1 MFPDENLQPADFL
14 RQEGD
19 IGYFQ
24 TPDGSHVS
32 VDLRQS
38 PYARQIAAQA
48 LVERSAQGQALDV
61 PSQPLAPTGARTAP
75 AIPSGIATTAPAI
88 PAASRPMTAPAAPDW
103 SPVEIDGVA
112 DSPAARREEVYRRF
126 IGSIYQR
133 DAEAIS
139 QGLPTMQERR
149 DDIGRRILR
158 LPPAP
163 RTSSEIVP
171 FTPSSEPPAVVQPSR
186 YAQDMPWRAS
196 MTQPDEM
203 PTPPAAPPTQTPD
216 ELRRQYALTQ
226 MMPAFQGPQPP
237 QPAPPPRFIGTPTPY
252 DIAGMSQAFAQPTP
266 TPEQFQQMTAPP
278 APAAPVGA
286 PSAQAQ
292 PSGQPLR
299 VRAPQPS
306 PDALMVPQGYSPG
319 LIDELAGGTPGSR
332 SMDRREALIG
342 RETELLAQRAD
353 AAAAAAGAE
362 RDAIDASASRALEI
376 ERDRRS
382 AMSDAQQRF
391 QRSVDALGAMR
402 EDPAR
407 LLRSAAG
414 GVSAAIAIGLG
425 AAGAALAGGG
435 ENTALAIVQR
445 NIDRDIAAQRTDIQ
459 TAGTAAEAQRSVLG
473 LMRQEFSDQTA
484 AETAARSAMLSAA
497 AAQAQRVTAG
507 LDNRTAQLRGDQ
519 MVQQLRDESAAAAAQ
534 AQAQEAEAQLQRRLL
549 EARVQRAELAN
560 IGTARRL
567 QGGPGRPRATTA
579 PQARVYN
586 ATFDSLDPSIPDA
599 ERRRIASEASGIPMS
614 VAGALAGGRFA
625 EGAAEETPRAV
636 TGTAMETYNRL
647 RSSGVGHQQ
656 ALASAGMPTTLPE
669 PAGGSFAAT
678 PSAETAAR
686 VAAAEAALATLR
698 SYLPRDR
705 DGNVITDADVPG
717 IGTVAGQMGATTLS
731 RLGQDQASAVR
742 QFADNLAVEMT
753 YLRSGAG
760 ARDEEVGATAR
771 SFGLHAGATQEEF
784 RRGIRMAEA
793 EIRAYRNAAARGST
807 SEPVGAALT
816 GSVTGLQRVR

>member
-24 TPDGSHVS
+24 TPDGSRVS

-38 PYARQIAAQA
+38 PYARQIAARA
-48 LVERSAQGQALDV
+48 LVERSAQGQALD
-61 PSQPLAPTGARTAP
+61 AP
-75 AIPSGIATTAPAI
+75 ALPPPPPTPAPGPMSLADEG
-88 PAASRPMTAPAAPDW
+88 PMSRQAAPDW
-103 SPVEIDGVA
+103 SPVEIDSPVVDNSPVSSREWVA
-112 DSPAARREEVYRRF
+112 RRF

-149 DDIGRRILR
+149 DDTVRSILR

-186 YAQDMPWRAS
+186 YAQDMPWSAS
-196 MTQPDEM
+196 MTQPNEM
-203 PTPPAAPPTQTPD
+203 PPAPAAPPPQTPD

-237 QPAPPPRFIGTPTPY
+237 QPAPPPRFVGTPTPY

-266 TPEQFQQMTAPP
+266 TPAQFQQMTAPP
-278 APAAPVGA
+278 AAAPVGA

-292 PSGQPLR
+292 PPGQPIR

-306 PDALMVPQGYSPG
+306 LDALMVPQGYSPG

-332 SMDRREALIG
+332 AMDRREALIG
-342 RETELLAQRAD
+342 REAGLLARRAD
-353 AAAAAAGAE
+353 AELAGAQMAE
-362 RDAIDASASRALEI
+362 DAYSAAMRRQQSLDDE
-376 ERDRRS
+376 RRS
-382 AMSDAQQRF
+382 AYDDAQGRY
-391 QRSVDALGAMR
+391 QRSIDALASMR

-459 TAGTAAEAQRSVLG
+459 TAGTVASNQQSVLAA
-473 LMRQEFSDQTA
+473 MQREFSDRQA
-484 AETAARSAMLSAA
+484 AENATRSVMLGAA

-507 LDNRTAQLRGDQ
+507 LGNEAAQLRGEQ
-519 MVQQLRDESAAAAAQ
+519 MVQQFRDESAAAAAQ

-549 EARVQRAELAN
+549 EARAQRVELAN
-560 IGTARRL
+560 VGTARRL

-586 ATFDSLDPSIPDA
+586 ATFDSLDPSIPMA
-599 ERRRIASEASGIPMS
+599 ERVRIASEASGIPMQ

-636 TGTAMETYNRL
+636 TGTAMEAYNRL

-656 ALASAGMPTTLPE
+656 ALATSGMPTTLPE
-669 PAGGSFAAT
+669 PAGGSFATT
-678 PSAETAAR
+678 PSAETAGR
-686 VAAAEAALATLR
+686 VATAEAALATLR

-705 DGNVITDADVPG
+705 AGNVIADADIPG

-731 RLGQDQASAVR
+731 RLGQDQASAIR

-760 ARDEEVGATAR
+760 ARDEEVDATAR

-816 GSVTGLQRVR
+816 GSVPGLQRVR

>member
-1 MFPDENLQPADFL
+1 MFPDENLTPEDFV
-14 RQEGD
+14 EIDGD
-19 IGYFQ
+19 VGYFR
-24 TPDGSHVS
+24 TPAGERVS

-38 PYARQIAAQA
+38 PYARRVAAEAMVRRSGGEPRMGAGAQSMTMAAPTPAARPIAAPA
-48 LVERSAQGQALDV
+48 ESA
-61 PSQPLAPTGARTAP
+61 
-75 AIPSGIATTAPAI
+75 APAI
-88 PAASRPMTAPAAPDW
+88 PA
-103 SPVEIDGVA
+103 
-112 DSPAARREEVYRRF
+112 
-126 IGSIYQR
+126 
-133 DAEAIS
+133 
-139 QGLPTMQERR
+139 
-149 DDIGRRILR
+149 
-158 LPPAP
+158 
-163 RTSSEIVP
+163 
-171 FTPSSEPPAVVQPSR
+171 
-186 YAQDMPWRAS
+186 
-196 MTQPDEM
+196 
-203 PTPPAAPPTQTPD
+203 PAAPPPQTPD
-216 ELRRQYALTQ
+216 ELRRQYAFTQ
-226 MMPAFQGPQPP
+226 MMPAFQGPQPA
-237 QPAPPPRFIGTPTPY
+237 QPAPTPRFVGTPTPY

-266 TPEQFQQMTAPP
+266 TPAQFQEMTTPP
-278 APAAPVGA
+278 AAVAAAPVGA
-286 PSAQAQ
+286 PSAQASSQ
-292 PSGQPLR
+292 PMR
-299 VRAPQPS
+299 IRAPQPS
-306 PDALMVPQGYSPG
+306 LDALMVPQGYSLG

-332 SMDRREALIG
+332 AMDRREALIG
-342 RETELLAQRAD
+342 REAELLAQRAD
-353 AAAAAAGAE
+353 AAAAAAEAE

-586 ATFDSLDPSIPDA
+586 ATFDSLDPSIPMA
-599 ERRRIASEASGIPMS
+599 ERVRIASEASGIPMQ

-636 TGTAMETYNRL
+636 TTATMGAYNQL
-647 RSSGVGHQQ
+647 RESG
-656 ALASAGMPTTLPE
+656 
-669 PAGGSFAAT
+669 AT
-678 PSAETAAR
+678 HA
-686 VAAAEAALATLR
+686 AALAAAG
-698 SYLPRDR
+698 LPANLPAPSGGRFASPQDDQVAGTVSALSAALDR
-705 DGNVITDADVPG
+705 IDLVVNPRGRPAEDVPG
-717 IGTVAGQMGATTLS
+717 IGTIESMVPYSMLS
-731 RLGQDQASAVR
+731 QTGR
-742 QFADNLAVEMT
+742 NLRNEITNTVDLIGR
-753 YLRSGAG
+753 LRSGGAISVDEGNRFAQILEGAG
-760 ARDEEVGATAR
+760 TEADLR
-771 SFGLHAGATQEEF
+771 AGIN
-784 RRGIRMAEA
+784 RIRA
-793 EIRAYRNAAARGST
+793 EIAARQTRSGQSVEERAT
-807 SEPVGAALT
+807 SAQPT
-816 GSVTGLQRVR
+816 GMLGVR

>member
-1 MFPDENLQPADFL
+1 MFPDENLSPADFL

-24 TPDGSHVS
+24 TPDGSRVS

-48 LVERSAQGQALDV
+48 MVDRSAQGQALDV

-88 PAASRPMTAPAAPDW
+88 PAASRPMTAPAAPA
-103 SPVEIDGVA
+103 V
-112 DSPAARREEVYRRF
+112 PA
-126 IGSIYQR
+126 
-133 DAEAIS
+133 
-139 QGLPTMQERR
+139 
-149 DDIGRRILR
+149 
-158 LPPAP
+158 
-163 RTSSEIVP
+163 
-171 FTPSSEPPAVVQPSR
+171 
-186 YAQDMPWRAS
+186 
-196 MTQPDEM
+196 
-203 PTPPAAPPTQTPD
+203 PAAPPPQTPE
-216 ELRRQYALTQ
+216 ELRRQYAFAQ

-237 QPAPPPRFIGTPTPY
+237 QPAPPPRFIGTPTQY

-266 TPEQFQQMTAPP
+266 TPAQFQEMTAPP
-278 APAAPVGA
+278 AVAAAPVGA
-286 PSAQAQ
+286 PSAQA
-292 PSGQPLR
+292 PGQPMR
-299 VRAPQPS
+299 IRAPQPS
-306 PDALMVPQGYSPG
+306 LDALMVPQGYSPG

-342 RETELLAQRAD
+342 REAELLAQRAD
-353 AAAAAAGAE
+353 AAAAAAEAE

-382 AMSDAQQRF
+382 AMSDAQRRF

-435 ENTALAIVQR
+435 ENTALSIVQR

-507 LDNRTAQLRGDQ
+507 LDNRTAQLRGEQ
-519 MVQQLRDESAAAAAQ
+519 MVQQLRDESATAAAQ

-636 TGTAMETYNRL
+636 TTATMGAYNQL
-647 RSSGVGHQQ
+647 RESG
-656 ALASAGMPTTLPE
+656 
-669 PAGGSFAAT
+669 AT
-678 PSAETAAR
+678 HA
-686 VAAAEAALATLR
+686 AALAAAG
-698 SYLPRDR
+698 LPANTPAPSGGRFASPQDDQVAGTVSALSAALDR
-705 DGNVITDADVPG
+705 IDLVVNPRGIPAEDVPG
-717 IGTVAGQMGATTLS
+717 IGTIESMVPYSMLS
-731 RLGQDQASAVR
+731 QTGR
-742 QFADNLAVEMT
+742 NLRNEITNTVDLIGR
-753 YLRSGAG
+753 LRSGGAISVDEGNRFAQILEGAG
-760 ARDEEVGATAR
+760 TEADLRAGIAR
-771 SFGLHAGATQEEF
+771 
-784 RRGIRMAEA
+784 IRA
-793 EIRAYRNAAARGST
+793 EIAARQTRSGQ
-807 SEPVGAALT
+807 
-816 GSVTGLQRVR
+816 SVEERAMSAQPSGMLGVR

>member
-1 MFPDENLQPADFL
+1 MFPDENLSPADFL

-24 TPDGSHVS
+24 TPDGSRVS

-38 PYARQIAAQA
+38 PYARQIAARA
-48 LVERSAQGQALDV
+48 LVERSAQGQALD
-61 PSQPLAPTGARTAP
+61 AP
-75 AIPSGIATTAPAI
+75 ALPPPPPTPAPGPMSLADEG
-88 PAASRPMTAPAAPDW
+88 PMSRQAAPDW
-103 SPVEIDGVA
+103 SPVEIDPA
-112 DSPAARREEVYRRF
+112 AMDDSPAARREGVYRRF
-126 IGSIYQR
+126 LGSVYQR

-149 DDIGRRILR
+149 DDMGRRILR

-196 MTQPDEM
+196 VTQPDEM
-203 PTPPAAPPTQTPD
+203 PPPPAAPPPQTPD
-216 ELRRQYALTQ
+216 ELRRQYAFAQ
-226 MMPAFQGPQPP
+226 MMPAFQGPQPA
-237 QPAPPPRFIGTPTPY
+237 QPAPPPRFVGTPTPY

-266 TPEQFQQMTAPP
+266 TAAQFQQMTAPP
-278 APAAPVGA
+278 AAVAAAPVGA
-286 PSAQAQ
+286 TSAQAQ
-292 PSGQPLR
+292 APGQPIR

-306 PDALMVPQGYSPG
+306 LDALMVPQGYSPG
-319 LIDELAGGTPGSR
+319 LIDELAGGTPGAR

-342 RETELLAQRAD
+342 READLLAQRAD
-353 AAAAAAGAE
+353 AAAAAAEAE

-519 MVQQLRDESAAAAAQ
+519 MVQQLRDESAAAAAA

-560 IGTARRL
+560 VGTARRL
-567 QGGPGRPRATTA
+567 QGPGRARPTTA

-586 ATFDSLDPSIPDA
+586 TTFDSLDTRLPME
-599 ERRRIASEASGIPMS
+599 ERVRIASEASGIPLS
-614 VAGALAGGRFA
+614 VAGALAGGRFV

-636 TGTAMETYNRL
+636 TGTAMEAYNRL
-647 RSSGVGHQQ
+647 RASGVPHQQ
-656 ALASAGMPTTLPE
+656 ALATSGMPTALPE
-669 PAGGSFAAT
+669 PAGGSFATT
-678 PSAETAAR
+678 PSAETAGR
-686 VAAAEAALATLR
+686 VATAEAALATLR

-705 DGNVITDADVPG
+705 DGNVIPDADVPG

-731 RLGQDQASAVR
+731 RLGQDQASAIR

-760 ARDEEVGATAR
+760 ARDEETAATAR

-816 GSVTGLQRVR
+816 GSVQGLQGVR